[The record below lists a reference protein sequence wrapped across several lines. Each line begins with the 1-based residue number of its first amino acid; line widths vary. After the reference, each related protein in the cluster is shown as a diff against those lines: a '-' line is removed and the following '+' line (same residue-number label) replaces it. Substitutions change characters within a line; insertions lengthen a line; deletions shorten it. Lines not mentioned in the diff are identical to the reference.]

1 MKTTLHVFLLFF
13 TVLAFGQATLP
24 SYEGFDYEVPGKLF
38 EVNSN
43 SGQGNWTLSDVTFTP
58 NVDIIASPTWNVS
71 GAAATGNAMAYSGPG
86 EAPIYGYTPEE
97 GQTTVYVSF
106 LLRVTALADTN
117 LSTFLTTLKS
127 PFEGRFNAI
136 VWYKKN
142 PAEGAT
148 GYVLGVN
155 LGRGSG
161 DVFYDTKDYQVGDD
175 VLVVIKKVE
184 GGAVSL
190 FLNPDLGTEPSSP
203 TVEDPTVRDYPFGQ
217 IFFRRDANDRTPSL
231 IIDELRVGK
240 EWADVVKTEV
250 LSTSTEAAV
259 EIGTYPNPVSNGTLF
274 INSKTNTS
282 LEIYSVLGKKVVA
295 KSNVSKSVDVSQLAK
310 GCYILKI
317 KNENNAV
324 QTKKLIIQ

>member
-1 MKTTLHVFLLFF
+1 MKKSLHVFLLFF
-13 TVLAFGQATLP
+13 SIMAFSQATLP
-24 SYEGFDYEVPGKLF
+24 AYEGFDYTTPGKLF
-38 EVNSN
+38 TINAN
-43 SGQGNWTLSDVTFTP
+43 QGQGNWTISDVTFAP
-58 NVDIIASPTWNVS
+58 NVDIIASPTWNV
-71 GAAATGNAMAYSGPG
+71 GGEATTGNAMAYSGPG
-86 EAPIYGYTPEE
+86 ESPIYSYTPEE

-127 PFEGRFNAI
+127 PFENRFNAI

-148 GYVLGVN
+148 GYVLGIN

-161 DVFYDTKDYQVGDD
+161 DVFYDTKDFQVGSD

-190 FLNPDLGTEPSSP
+190 FLNPDLGTEPSAP
-203 TVEDPTVRDYPFGQ
+203 TVEDPTVRDYAFGQ
-217 IFFRRDANDRTPSL
+217 IFFRRDANDRTPSM

-240 EWADVVKTEV
+240 EWADVVKSEV
-250 LSTSTEAAV
+250 LSASTEAVV
-259 EIGTYPNPVSNGTLF
+259 EIGIYPNPVSNGTLF

-282 LEIYSVLGKKVVA
+282 LEIYSVLGKKVLE
-295 KSNVSKSVDVSQLAK
+295 KSSVSKSVDVSHLAK

-324 QTKKLIIQ
+324 QTKKLMIQ